1 MDEAARICARL
12 FASKTCPRQDVRD
25 LEHPAIRAE
34 VEERLRRCGLALATS
49 AYSDHI
55 GIRLAPETTD
65 VLDVPS
71 NFGLG
76 ADACALLTVLWARLA
91 LQHRVTEDTKITP
104 DPQLA
109 LLPETQTAAAEKYA
123 PTVRFETL
131 VQEFGTQLGG
141 TTRLKGLLA
150 QLRRLRFVSYH
161 HLDAIAAGPLLEL
174 AIDGE
179 QMIAFIRSRVLAQFL
194 TRRDGPDPGAGA
206 DEPTD
211 PVLAA
216 ISAAEDPLSIGD
228 LEQRTGMSRTR
239 LRRRLVDLRRAGQ
252 LNVLGPRNRTRY
264 AIAN

>member
-12 FASKTCPRQDVRD
+12 FASKTCPRRDVRD

-49 AYSDHI
+49 AYGDHI

-76 ADACALLTVLWARLA
+76 ADACALLTVLWTRLA
-91 LQHRVTEDTKITP
+91 LQQRVTEDTGTTP
-104 DPQLA
+104 DPQLT
-109 LLPETQTAAAEKYA
+109 LLPETQAAAAEKYA
-123 PTVRFETL
+123 PTIRLETL
-131 VQEFGTQLGG
+131 VQEFGAQLGG
-141 TTRLKGLLA
+141 TTRLKGLLG
-150 QLRRLRFVSYH
+150 QLRRLGFVSYH
-161 HLDAIAAGPLLEL
+161 HLDAITAGPLLEL

-179 QMIAFIRSRVLAQFL
+179 QMIAFIRSRVLSQFL
-194 TRRDGPDPGAGA
+194 RRPEGPEQDAAG

-216 ISAAEDPLSIGD
+216 ISAADDPLSMGD

-252 LNVLGPRNRTRY
+252 LKVLGPRNRARY